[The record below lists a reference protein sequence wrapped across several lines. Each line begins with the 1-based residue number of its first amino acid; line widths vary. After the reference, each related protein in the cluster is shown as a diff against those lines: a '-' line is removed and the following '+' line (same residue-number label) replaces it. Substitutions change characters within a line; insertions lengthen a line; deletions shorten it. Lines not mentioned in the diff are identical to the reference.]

1 MHPPG
6 ISVPWRSP
14 SVCIRC
20 GTPVD
25 SEYFDDSS
33 IEAAPGAGE
42 EAVLA
47 KFELPAQYCGVLEF
61 VAQFTDVQ
69 AANPA
74 QIETP
79 GLEWLLLANNQ
90 PLYPYLGLR
99 FILNPWGVG
108 SFPIALR
115 LNDGATIEFI
125 VRGTSGAPP
134 PGDPLHITKV
144 GGRII
149 GRYWYNP
156 EFGHAGRRCDL

>member
-6 ISVPWRSP
+6 ISAPWRS
-14 SVCIRC
+14 STVCIRC

-25 SEYFDDSS
+25 SEYFDDSA
-33 IEAAPGAGE
+33 IEAAPDPGE
-42 EAVLA
+42 EVVLA
-47 KFELPAQYCGVLEF
+47 KFELPPQYCGVLEF
-61 VAQFTDVQ
+61 VAQFTDAQ

-108 SFPIALR
+108 SFPVAMR
-115 LNDGATIEFI
+115 LSDGATIEFV
-125 VRGTSGAPP
+125 VRGTSAAPSP
-134 PGDPLHITKV
+134 KALPITRV
-144 GGRII
+144 GGRIA

-156 EFGHAGRRCDL
+156 EFGHAGRRCDP

>member
-1 MHPPG
+1 M
-6 ISVPWRSP
+6 
-14 SVCIRC
+14 
-20 GTPVD
+20 PVD

-33 IEAAPGAGE
+33 IEATPCPGK

-47 KFELPAQYCGVLEF
+47 KFELPPQYCGVLEF

-69 AANPA
+69 ATNPA

-79 GLEWLLLANNQ
+79 GLEWLLLANNR

-99 FILNPWGVG
+99 LILNPWGVG

-115 LNDGATIEFI
+115 LSDGATVEFI
-125 VRGTSGAPP
+125 VRCTGDAPP
-134 PGDPLHITKV
+134 PGDPLHIAKV
-144 GGRII
+144 GGRIV

-156 EFGHAGRRCDL
+156 EFGHAGRRCDS